1 MDDTLIKQLAIA
13 RQSRQSIKDGIS
25 MLTKA
30 LYESKEYKDLV
41 TSLQMVME
49 IEASVLAEVEKVSR
63 AEFEANK
70 ENKHPHPTITFQS
83 KTDVTLLAED
93 ELRDWVI
100 HNFTPA
106 LAVDDSVVKKAALEK
121 KIPAK
126 FFTATPYDKFTIATD
141 LSSFIPK
148 EEPTVI

>member
-83 KTDVTLLAED
+83 KTDVTLLDD
-93 ELRDWVI
+93 EGIREWAFTNNRGVFDVNDKLVI
-100 HNFTPA
+100 EEARRGKLP
-106 LAVDDSVVKKAALEK
+106 S
-121 KIPAK
+121 K
-126 FFTATPYDKFTIATD
+126 FFESKPYDKFTIATD